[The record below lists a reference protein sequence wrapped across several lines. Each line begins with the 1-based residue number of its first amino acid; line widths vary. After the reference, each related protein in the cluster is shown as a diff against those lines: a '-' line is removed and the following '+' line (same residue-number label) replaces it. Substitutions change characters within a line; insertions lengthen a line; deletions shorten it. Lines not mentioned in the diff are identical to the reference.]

1 MPAAS
6 EAVWTSKDIILAI
19 IATGLVSALA
29 GWAADFVKE
38 RWSEKR
44 SARYAAMRCAV
55 AFEHYAADCWNNANM
70 SEGHYSMI
78 QEAYSKS
85 LPPAPAI
92 PEDIDW
98 RPVDPILA
106 DAVLS
111 FMTSSGSRNQ
121 RRITRVLSK
130 AIPSTSMRLQRCWG
144 VGRWK
149 SRPNYA
155 QDMGCDQAQ
164 STRRCTNGW
173 VKKPATVRQRA

>member
-19 IATGLVSALA
+19 IATGLISALA

-70 SEGHYSMI
+70 SEGHYSMV

-111 FMTSSGSRNQ
+111 FMTSSRIAESEADYARTFEGNPFDFDEATKMLGRRALEIASKLRSRYGM
-121 RRITRVLSK
+121 R
-130 AIPSTSMRLQRCWG
+130 PSAEYEKMYKRLG
-144 VGRWK
+144 
-149 SRPNYA
+149 
-155 QDMGCDQAQ
+155 
-164 STRRCTNGW
+164 
-173 VKKPATVRQRA
+173 